1 MIVIGTAHDAGY
13 AELAAITFPSVAEY
27 AEKHGYRLV
36 YNPDIPS
43 VDADA
48 CKAKL
53 FLGLYATGEFSADD
67 VFMWIDTD
75 ALVMDS
81 EIAVEDVIRPH
92 LKGDTHF
99 LWAHDMNGPNSG
111 VWFARFS
118 SHAAHY
124 VRVYAQT
131 AIAMGWG

>member
-1 MIVIGTAHDAGY
+1 VIVIGTAHDANY

-27 AEKHGYRLV
+27 AEKHGYRVV
-36 YNPDIPS
+36 YEPNIS
-43 VDADA
+43 AVEADA
-48 CKAKL
+48 CKARL
-53 FLGLYATGEFSADD
+53 FLSLYATGEFSADD

-75 ALVMDS
+75 ALVMNS
-81 EIAVEDVIRPH
+81 AVRVEDVVGPH
-92 LKGDTHF
+92 LGGDTHF
-99 LWAHDMNGPNSG
+99 LWAYDMNGPNSG